1 MRLAIGKRQTKGEEL
16 RERIMSEPIHT
27 GELGIVEAV
36 AKLLSGIE
44 PKSDAE
50 MRGYNFRTYIAPKLE
65 MFGFEERYRKD
76 GLCDGLD
83 ERCEL
88 QRQKLAKLTN
98 VIQGKGSI
106 VALVGPRGTGKTY
119 IVSQFVIDRLW
130 SEHGTARCTWSHYAK
145 LTTLVGRLKAFYGD
159 MGTIETEK
167 LEQYRTFLTKI
178 LDLLIIDEIHEV
190 AEDSKHKDR
199 ILTDLLDTRY
209 AAKKDTIL
217 ISNQSAEE
225 FSRTTNPSIISRL
238 NEHGGI
244 IPCAWQ
250 SFRDKPAI

>member
-1 MRLAIGKRQTKGEEL
+1 
-16 RERIMSEPIHT
+16 MSESIHT

-36 AKLLSGIE
+36 EKMLAGIE
-44 PKSDAE
+44 PKSEAQ
-50 MRGYNFRTYIAPKLE
+50 MRDYDFAAYIAPKLAT
-65 MFGFEERYRKD
+65 FGFEQRYRRD
-76 GLCDGLD
+76 GLCDGED

-88 QRQKLAKLTN
+88 QRQNLAKLTN

-119 IVSQFVIDRLW
+119 IASQFVIDRLW

-190 AEDSKHKDR
+190 SGGSKHKDR

-209 AAKKDTIL
+209 ASKKDTIL

-225 FSRTTNPSIISRL
+225 FERTTNPSIISRL

-244 IPCAWQ
+244 ISCAWQ
-250 SFRDKPAI
+250 SFRDKTAI

>member
-1 MRLAIGKRQTKGEEL
+1 
-16 RERIMSEPIHT
+16 MSEPIHT

-36 AKLLSGIE
+36 EKMLAGIE
-44 PKSDAE
+44 PKSAE
-50 MRGYNFRTYIAPKLE
+50 VMRDYDFATYIAPKLAT
-65 MFGFEERYRKD
+65 FGFEQRYRRD
-76 GLCDGLD
+76 GLCDGKD
-83 ERCEL
+83 ERCML
-88 QRQKLAKLTN
+88 QRDKLAKFTN
-98 VIQGKGSI
+98 ALQGKGAI

-119 IVSQFVIDRLW
+119 IASQFVIDRLW
-130 SEHGTARCTWSHYAK
+130 SERGTARCTWSHYAK

-225 FSRTTNPSIISRL
+225 FSRTTSPSIISRL

-244 IPCAWQ
+244 IPCAWK

>member
-1 MRLAIGKRQTKGEEL
+1 
-16 RERIMSEPIHT
+16 MSEPIHT

-36 AKLLSGIE
+36 EKLLATIE
-44 PKSDAE
+44 PKGADI
-50 MRGYNFRTYIAPKLE
+50 MRAYEFKTRICPLLTRY
-65 MFGFEERYRKD
+65 GFEIRYQVD
-76 GLCDGLD
+76 GLCEGDD
-83 ERCEL
+83 ARCVL
-88 QRQKLAKLTN
+88 QKQTLAKLTN
-98 VIQGKGSI
+98 ALKGTGAI

-119 IVSQFVIDRLW
+119 IASQFVIDRLW
-130 SEHGTARCTWSHYAK
+130 SEHGTPRCTWSHYTK

-159 MGTIETEK
+159 MGTIDGEK

-190 AEDSKHKDR
+190 SEDSKHKDR

-209 AAKKDTIL
+209 AAKRDTIL

-225 FSRTTNPSIISRL
+225 FARTTNPSILSRL

-244 IPCAWQ
+244 ISCAWE

>member
-1 MRLAIGKRQTKGEEL
+1 
-16 RERIMSEPIHT
+16 MSEPIHT
-27 GELGIVEAV
+27 GDLGIVEAV
-36 AKLLSGIE
+36 EKLLASIE
-44 PKSDAE
+44 PKSAE
-50 MRGYNFRTYIAPKLE
+50 AMRDYDFATHIAPQLAR
-65 MFGFEERYRKD
+65 FGFEERYRRD
-76 GLCDGLD
+76 GLCDGD
-83 ERCEL
+83 DARCEL

-98 VIQGKGSI
+98 AIQGRGAI

-119 IVSQFVIDRLW
+119 IASQLVIDRLW
-130 SEHGTARCTWSHYAK
+130 AELHTPKCSWIRYEK
-145 LTTLVGRLKAFYGD
+145 LTTIVGRLKAFYGD
-159 MGTIETEK
+159 MGTISMEK
-167 LEQYRTFLTKI
+167 LEAYRAFLTKA

-225 FSRTTNPSIISRL
+225 FARTTNPSIISRL

-244 IPCAWQ
+244 ISCNWQ
-250 SFRDKPAI
+250 SFRDKPAT

>member
-1 MRLAIGKRQTKGEEL
+1 
-16 RERIMSEPIHT
+16 MSEPIHT

-36 AKLLSGIE
+36 AKMLSGIE

-50 MRGYNFRTYIAPKLE
+50 MRDYNFKTYIAPKLE

-76 GLCDGLD
+76 GLCDGPD
-83 ERCEL
+83 ERCKL

-98 VIQGKGSI
+98 VIHGKGAI

-119 IVSQFVIDRLW
+119 IASQFVIDLLW
-130 SEHGTARCTWSHYAK
+130 AELHTSKCSWIRYEK
-145 LTTLVGRLKAFYGD
+145 LTTIVGRLKAFYGD
-159 MGTIETEK
+159 MGTISMEK
-167 LEQYRTFLTKI
+167 LEAYRAFLTKA

-225 FSRTTNPSIISRL
+225 FERTTNPSIIDRL

-244 IPCAWQ
+244 ISCAWQ

>member
-1 MRLAIGKRQTKGEEL
+1 
-16 RERIMSEPIHT
+16 MSEPIHT

-36 AKLLSGIE
+36 EKLLASIE
-44 PKSDAE
+44 PKSAEE
-50 MRGYNFRTYIAPKLE
+50 MREHDFKTHIAPKLAT
-65 MFGFEERYRKD
+65 FGFEQRYRRD
-76 GLCDGLD
+76 GLCDGQD
-83 ERCEL
+83 ERCKL
-88 QRQKLAKLTN
+88 QRDKLAKLTN
-98 VIQGKGSI
+98 TLQGNGAI

-119 IVSQFVIDRLW
+119 IASQFVIDRLW
-130 SEHGTARCTWSHYAK
+130 AELHTPKCSWIRYEK
-145 LTTLVGRLKAFYGD
+145 LTTIVGRLKAFYGD
-159 MGTIETEK
+159 MGTISMEK
-167 LEQYRTFLTKI
+167 LEAYRAFLTKA

-190 AEDSKHKDR
+190 SEDSKHKDR

>member
-1 MRLAIGKRQTKGEEL
+1 
-16 RERIMSEPIHT
+16 MSEPINT
-27 GELGIVEAV
+27 GEIGIVEAV
-36 AKLLSGIE
+36 AKMLANIE
-44 PKSDAE
+44 PKSEAE
-50 MRGYNFRTYIAPKLE
+50 MRDYNFKTYIAPKLE
-65 MFGFEERYRKD
+65 TFGFKERYRRD
-76 GLCDGLD
+76 GLCDGED
-83 ERCEL
+83 ERCKL
-88 QRQKLAKLTN
+88 QRDKLAKLTN
-98 VIQGKGSI
+98 TLQGKGAI

-119 IVSQFVIDRLW
+119 IASQFVIDRLW

-167 LEQYRTFLTKI
+167 LEQYRAFLTKI

-190 AEDSKHKDR
+190 SEDSKHKDR

-209 AAKKDTIL
+209 AAKKDTLL

-225 FSRTTNPSIISRL
+225 FARTTNPSILSRSKQ
-238 NEHGGI
+238 HGGI
-244 IPCAWQ
+244 ISCAWQ

>member
-1 MRLAIGKRQTKGEEL
+1 
-16 RERIMSEPIHT
+16 MSEIQNTPPPHT

-36 AKLLSGIE
+36 EKLLASIE
-44 PKSDAE
+44 PKSAE
-50 MRGYNFRTYIAPKLE
+50 QMRDYDFATYIAPQLAR
-65 MFGFEERYRKD
+65 FGFEQRYRRD
-76 GLCDGLD
+76 GLCDGED
-83 ERCEL
+83 ERCKL
-88 QRQKLAKLTN
+88 QKDKLAKLTN
-98 VIQGKGSI
+98 TLQGKGAI

-119 IVSQFVIDRLW
+119 IASQFVIDRLW
-130 SEHGTARCTWSHYAK
+130 SEHGTPRCTWSHYTK

-159 MGTIETEK
+159 MGTIDGEK
-167 LEQYRTFLTKI
+167 LEQYRTFLAKI
-178 LDLLIIDEIHEV
+178 LELLIIDEIHEV
-190 AEDSKHKDR
+190 SEDSKHKDR

-225 FSRTTNPSIISRL
+225 FARTTNPSILSRL

-244 IPCAWQ
+244 ISCDWQ